1 MRRWL
6 SWIEHQTTNLG
17 VGSSNLSRRA
27 KKIMFENLSNK
38 QKGTLLAFIGVII
51 ITPDALIIRS
61 VSLDTWG
68 LLFYRSLLPGL
79 ALLIGYFI
87 FFNHRAL
94 NDFMSIGVPGLINAL
109 LVLGANISFV
119 MALAN
124 TDVAN
129 ALIMI
134 SLVPIIAAIFSFVF
148 LNEKPEVITWICSFG
163 CLLAV
168 IYIFYESYELNKY
181 LGDFYGILCAIFVG
195 ASLTVMRRSPEINFV
210 PSYILGKLATAAL
223 SALFVSKFAIGTHD
237 LLLISFMIIT
247 VGVSFVFISIAPQY
261 ISSPEVGIFF
271 LLETSLGPLWVWL
284 FISEEPT
291 QKTLIGGI
299 FIVLIIFGHSYYMIK
314 KENINKLKL

>member
-1 MRRWL
+1 MAQL
-6 SWIEHQTTNLG
+6 D
-17 VGSSNLSRRA
+17 RA
-27 KKIMFENLSNK
+27 PDYESGGREFESLPARQKNIMFEKLSNK
-38 QKGTLLAFIGVII
+38 QKGTLLAFIGVMI

-61 VSLDTWG
+61 VSVETWD

-79 ALLIGYFI
+79 ALLVGYFI
-87 FFNHRAL
+87 FLNHRAL
-94 NDFMSIGVPGLINAL
+94 DDFMSIGVPGLINAL
-109 LVLGANISFV
+109 LVLGANVTFV

-134 SLVPIIAAIFSFVF
+134 SLVPIIAAIFSFIF
-148 LNEKPEVITWICSFG
+148 LNEKPEIITWFCSFG

-168 IYIFYESYELNKY
+168 IFIFYESYELNKY
-181 LGDFYGILCAIFVG
+181 LGDFYGLLCAIFVG
-195 ASLTVMRRSPEINFV
+195 ASLTVMRGSPEINFV
-210 PSYILGKLATAAL
+210 PSYILGKLATAVL
-223 SALFVSKFAIGTHD
+223 SAFFVSTFVIGIHD
-237 LLLISFMIIT
+237 LLLISLMIIT

-284 FISEEPT
+284 FIFEEPT

-299 FIVLIIFGHSYYMIK
+299 LIILLVFGHSYYMIK
-314 KENINKLKL
+314 KENIDKVAL

>member
-1 MRRWL
+1 MAQL
-6 SWIEHQTTNLG
+6 D
-17 VGSSNLSRRA
+17 RA
-27 KKIMFENLSNK
+27 PDYESGGREFESLPARQKKIMFENLSNK
-38 QKGTLLAFIGVII
+38 QKGTLLAFIGVMI
-51 ITPDALIIRS
+51 ITTDALIIRS
-61 VSLDTWG
+61 VSVETWD

-79 ALLIGYFI
+79 TLLVGYFV

-94 NDFMSIGVPGLINAL
+94 KDFTNIGIPGFINAL

-134 SLVPIIAAIFSFVF
+134 SLVPIIAAIFSFIF
-148 LNEKPEVITWICSFG
+148 LNEKPEIITWICSFG

-168 IYIFYESYELNKY
+168 IYIFYESYQLNKY
-181 LGDFYGILCAIFVG
+181 LGDFYGLLCAISVG

-210 PSYILGKLATAAL
+210 PSYIIGKLATAVL
-223 SALFVSKFAIGTHD
+223 SAFFVSTFVIGTHD
-237 LLLISFMIIT
+237 LLLISLMIIT

-284 FISEEPT
+284 FIFEEPT

-299 FIVLIIFGHSYYMIK
+299 LIILIVIGHSYYMIK
-314 KENINKLKL
+314 KENVDKVAL